1 MDTFI
6 TSLYSLSEHC
16 DYGALREE
24 MIRDRIVVG
33 IRDAALLL
41 KLQLMETLPQ
51 NCSKHGHFKA
61 MCKSHKKIG
70 EVYEEPDTTE
80 YDSDECFLG
89 AVGTGGNNRWQVTLH
104 LNDNPTE
111 FQIDTGAEASII
123 SEGTHQ
129 KIGSPSLSQV
139 MQTFK
144 GPDQRIL
151 PILGR
156 FTGRLR
162 KDDVEVEQEIF
173 VAKEVH
179 KPLLG
184 QPAIEA
190 LGLVQRIRG
199 IRTKQL
205 NPVEQF
211 PSLFQGLGKLQGQ
224 YSIKLQEGA
233 KPYALTTPRRVPIPL
248 MKPVKEELER
258 MEKMGVIS
266 RISEPTDWCAG
277 MVVVPKANGKVRIC
291 VDLTHLNNSVCRE
304 RHPLPAVEQTMAQ
317 LAGAK
322 IFSKLDANSGFWQIP
337 LTQESIPLTTFIIP
351 FGRFCFHRLPFGI
364 TSAPEHFQRRMQ
376 EIVGDIEGV
385 VCLIDDIL
393 IHGCAQ
399 EEHDERLLR
408 VLCRL
413 QKEGLT
419 LNRDKCQFSQRQVP
433 FLDQVVDESGI
444 QPDPEK

>member
-1 MDTFI
+1 M
-6 TSLYSLSEHC
+6 
-16 DYGALREE
+16 
-24 MIRDRIVVG
+24 
-33 IRDAALLL
+33 
-41 KLQLMETLPQ
+41 
-51 NCSKHGHFKA
+51 
-61 MCKSHKKIG
+61 
-70 EVYEEPDTTE
+70 
-80 YDSDECFLG
+80 
-89 AVGTGGNNRWQVTLH
+89 
-104 LNDNPTE
+104 
-111 FQIDTGAEASII
+111 
-123 SEGTHQ
+123 
-129 KIGSPSLSQV
+129 
-139 MQTFK
+139 
-144 GPDQRIL
+144 
-151 PILGR
+151 
-156 FTGRLR
+156 
-162 KDDVEVEQEIF
+162 
-173 VAKEVH
+173 
-179 KPLLG
+179 
-184 QPAIEA
+184 
-190 LGLVQRIRG
+190 
-199 IRTKQL
+199 
-205 NPVEQF
+205 EQF

-233 KPYALTTPRRVPIPL
+233 KPYALTTPLRVPIPL

-277 MVVVPKANGKVRIC
+277 IVVVPKANGKVRIC

-337 LTQESIPLTTFIIP
+337 LTQESIPLTTFITP

-393 IHGCAQ
+393 VHGCAQ

-419 LNRDKCQFSQRQVP
+419 LN
-433 FLDQVVDESGI
+433 
-444 QPDPEK
+444 